1 MRQAKIEQECKTHEF
16 AKEIK
21 ASATLES
28 RRLDERI
35 DAHMETFLK
44 KLQEVDKSF
53 RIFNT

>member
-1 MRQAKIEQECKTHEF
+1 VRQAKIEQERKTHEF
-16 AKEIK
+16 AQEIK
-21 ASATLES
+21 ASAALDS

-53 RIFNT
+53 RMFNT